1 MLEFRNAGARVRT
14 ASVWQVRQPLYTRS
28 LGRWRHYAEQ
38 LGALGDLMTE
48 DADGR

>member
-1 MLEFRNAGARVRT
+1 MLDYQDAAARVRT

-28 LGRWRHYAEQ
+28 LGRWRHYAGQ

-48 DADGR
+48 DANDR